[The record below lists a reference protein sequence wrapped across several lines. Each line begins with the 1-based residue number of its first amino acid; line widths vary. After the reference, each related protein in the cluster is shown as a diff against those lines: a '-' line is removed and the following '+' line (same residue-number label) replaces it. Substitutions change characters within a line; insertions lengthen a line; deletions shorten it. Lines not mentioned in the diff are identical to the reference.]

1 MRHAEFPS
9 QICSIARSL
18 EILGEWWTLLVV
30 REAFFGA
37 RRFGEFEANLG
48 IARNVLSDRL
58 SKLVEAG
65 VLDREPEPGRGNPV
79 AYRLTEKGRELL
91 PVLVALMQWG
101 DRWINSGREPVT
113 LVERETGKEI
123 APLEV
128 ASREGRPLRA
138 RDLVVTPG
146 PGADAVVERRFGGG
160 KTE

>member
-1 MRHAEFPS
+1 MRHDHFPG

-18 EILGEWWTLLVV
+18 EIVGDWWTLLVV

-65 VLDREPEPGRGNPV
+65 VFDRTPEPGRGNPA
-79 AYRLTEKGRELL
+79 AYRLTEKGRDLL

-101 DRWINSGREPVT
+101 DRWINSGREPVKI
-113 LVERETGKEI
+113 LERETGAEI
-123 APLEV
+123 ARLTV
-128 ASREGRPLRA
+128 SAREGLALSA
-138 RDLVVTPG
+138 RDVVLTPG
-146 PGADAVVERRFGGG
+146 PGADAAIKRRFGGR
-160 KTE
+160 T